1 MAIYLQSSKLFTS
14 GVNVYRMSV
23 KLTGPY
29 KSCKGF
35 RDMGYLCNK
44 LTEKRYLR
52 EKVMGYKDQIKQEPS
67 GEIPNF
73 CNWDK

>member
-1 MAIYLQSSKLFTS
+1 
-14 GVNVYRMSV
+14 
-23 KLTGPY
+23 
-29 KSCKGF
+29 
-35 RDMGYLCNK
+35 MGYLCNK

>member
-1 MAIYLQSSKLFTS
+1 
-14 GVNVYRMSV
+14 MSV

-35 RDMGYLCNK
+35 RDTGYLCNK

-73 CNWDK
+73 CNWDKWDTGYLGENLWEMGS